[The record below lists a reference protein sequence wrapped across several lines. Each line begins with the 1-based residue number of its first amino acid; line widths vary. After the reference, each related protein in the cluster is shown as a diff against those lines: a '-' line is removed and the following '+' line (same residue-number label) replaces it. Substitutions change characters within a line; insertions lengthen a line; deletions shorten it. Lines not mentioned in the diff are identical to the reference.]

1 MARLKLSV
9 TTICLFLL
17 LGDFAR
23 SDDGLCGIEP
33 PKEGES
39 CSGASSGDDSN
50 SEEEKVLKY
59 DYEEKPMTQEEAE
72 VWEKRFYPKA
82 L

>member
-1 MARLKLSV
+1 MARFKQLSFCA
-9 TTICLFLL
+9 ICLIFLL
-17 LGDFAR
+17 VDVAR

-39 CSGASSGDDSN
+39 CSGASSEEK
-50 SEEEKVLKY
+50 EEEKVMKY

-72 VWEKRFYPKA
+72 IWEKRFYSKA